1 MNEDEPK
8 KGIKTTEFW
17 FSAAAAVVGLLFAS
31 GVIAPDSG
39 GDKILGLLATVLAAM
54 GYTVSRGMAKKKAA

>member
-1 MNEDEPK
+1 MEDEPK

-17 FSAAAAVVGLLFAS
+17 FSAVAAIVGLLYAS

-39 GDKILGLLATVLAAM
+39 GDKILGLAATVLAAM
-54 GYTVSRGMAKKKAA
+54 GYTISRGIAKKKA

>member
-1 MNEDEPK
+1 MKENEPK

-17 FSAAAAVVGLLFAS
+17 FSAVAAMLGLLYAS
-31 GVIAPDSG
+31 GVISPDSG
-39 GDKILGLLATVLAAM
+39 GDKVLGLIATVLASM

>member
-1 MNEDEPK
+1 MEEEPK

-17 FSAAAAVVGLLFAS
+17 FSAAAAIVGLLYAS

-39 GDKILGLLATVLAAM
+39 GDKMLGLVGSVLASM
-54 GYTVSRGMAKKKAA
+54 GYTISRGLAKKKS

>member
-1 MNEDEPK
+1 MEDEPK

-17 FSAAAAVVGLLFAS
+17 FSAAAAMVGLLYAS
-31 GVIAPDSG
+31 GVISPDSG
-39 GDKILGLLATVLAAM
+39 GDKVLGLIATVLAAM

>member
-1 MNEDEPK
+1 MKESEPK

-17 FSAAAAVVGLLFAS
+17 FSAVAAMVGLLYAS
-31 GVIAPDSG
+31 GLIAPETG
-39 GDKILGLLATVLAAM
+39 GDKVLGLIATVLAAM

>member
-1 MNEDEPK
+1 MEDEPK

-17 FSAAAAVVGLLFAS
+17 FSAVAAIVGLLYAS

-39 GDKILGLLATVLAAM
+39 GDKMLGLVGSILASM
-54 GYTVSRGMAKKKAA
+54 GYTISRGMAKKKS

>member
-1 MNEDEPK
+1 MEDTK

-17 FSAAAAVVGLLFAS
+17 FSAVAAIVGLLYAS

-39 GDKILGLLATVLAAM
+39 GDKMLGLVGSILASM
-54 GYTVSRGMAKKKAA
+54 GYTISRGMAKKKS

>member
-1 MNEDEPK
+1 MEDEPK

-17 FSAAAAVVGLLFAS
+17 FSAVAAVVGLLFAS
-31 GVIAPDSG
+31 GIIAPDSG

-54 GYTVSRGMAKKKAA
+54 GYTVSRGIAKKKA